1 MRLIVALIATFVG
14 IGLTYAQQPMYVVG
28 GKVVESIDDIPHENI
43 ERIDVLPA
51 DEATIAEWGSAAHEG
66 VIIVTLRYDTPA
78 RFSAEGFDNFTDYL
92 ANTVV
97 WSDKMSAERVSLR
110 IVVGTD
116 GRATI
121 GEVLQAT
128 SRNFLRRV
136 ERAIEQAPLW
146 SPAMRDGTP
155 VESIQLVNLLLP
167 RGKSLPVEHAVIMI

>member
-1 MRLIVALIATFVG
+1 
-14 IGLTYAQQPMYVVG
+14 
-28 GKVVESIDDIPHENI
+28 
-43 ERIDVLPA
+43 
-51 DEATIAEWGSAAHEG
+51 
-66 VIIVTLRYDTPA
+66 
-78 RFSAEGFDNFTDYL
+78 
-92 ANTVV
+92 
-97 WSDKMSAERVSLR
+97 MSAERVSLR
-110 IVVGTD
+110 IVVGAD

-167 RGKSLPVEHAVIMI
+167 KGKSLPVEHAVIMI